1 MINFVN
7 TFYFVQNKTWIPL
20 KKNTKIQKILPKQIG
35 EGGKHF
41 YFFKVCIAAQILNQF
56 GGSTKS
62 TFQAIM
68 VGNFAINLVM

>member
-1 MINFVN
+1 MIDFVN

-35 EGGKHF
+35 AGGKHYNF
-41 YFFKVCIAAQILNQF
+41 VQDCIAAQILNQI

-62 TFQAIM
+62 T
-68 VGNFAINLVM
+68 L